1 MSQNYLKDNCNRI
14 LGWTAQVGGR
24 EYAYDKY
31 GHMLGSYLNNTNSSF
46 DVCGRLLGSGNLMSF
61 LVMKSAV
68 TGDSSRR

>member
-14 LGWTAQVGGR
+14 LGWTSMVNGR
-24 EYAYDKY
+24 EYAYDKH